1 MDIQDVKHL
10 AVLSRLDIPEEEQQ
24 ALLGDLTAIVAYID
38 QVTKAPVAIGDDF
51 APEHRNSYREDLA
64 TNVSS
69 QANTDMLLA
78 QAVGQQDG
86 FVKVKK
92 IL

>member
-1 MDIQDVKHL
+1 M
-10 AVLSRLDIPEEEQQ
+10 LSRLDIPEEEQQ
-24 ALLGDLTAIVAYID
+24 ALLGDLTAILGYID
-38 QVTKAPVAIGDDF
+38 QVTQAPVSIGDDF
-51 APEHRNSYREDLA
+51 APEHRNSYREDVV

-69 QANTDMLLA
+69 KENTDLLLA

>member
-10 AVLSRLDIPEEEQQ
+10 ATLARLDIPEEEQQ
-24 ALLGDLTAIVAYID
+24 ALLGDLTSIVAYID
-38 QVTKAPVAIGDDF
+38 QVTKAPVDIGS
-51 APEHRNSYREDLA
+51 AVVPEHRNVCREDIA
-64 TNVSS
+64 TNIAS
-69 QANTDMLLA
+69 ADNTAMLIA
-78 QAVGQQDG
+78 QAAGQQDG

>member
-1 MDIQDVKHL
+1 MDIQDVQHL

-24 ALLGDLTAIVAYID
+24 ALLADLTSIVAYID
-38 QVTKAPVAIGDDF
+38 QVTKAPVAAGGDS
-51 APEHRNSYREDLA
+51 APEHRNSYREDVA
-64 TNVSS
+64 TNVASKE
-69 QANTDMLLA
+69 NTDMLLA
-78 QAVGQQDG
+78 QAVGTQDG

>member
-1 MDIQDVKHL
+1 MDINDVKHL
-10 AVLSRLDIPEEEQQ
+10 AVLSRLDISDEEGQ
-24 ALLGDLTAIVAYID
+24 ALLGDLTAILGYID
-38 QVTKAPVAIGDDF
+38 QVTKAPVALGDDPV
-51 APEHRNSYREDLA
+51 PEHRNSYRDDVV
-64 TNVSS
+64 TNTGS
-69 QANTDMLLA
+69 QANTDLLLA

>member
-10 AVLSRLDIPEEEQQ
+10 AALARLDIPDEEQH
-24 ALLGDLTAIVAYID
+24 ALLADLTSIVAYID
-38 QVTKAPVAIGDDF
+38 QVTKAPVSMGADAI
-51 APEHRNSYREDLA
+51 PEHRNVSRDDSA

-69 QANTDMLLA
+69 QKNTEMLLA

>member
-10 AVLSRLDIPEEEQQ
+10 AMLSRLDIPEEEQQ
-24 ALLGDLTAIVAYID
+24 ALLADLTSIIGYID
-38 QVTKAPVAIGDDF
+38 QVTKAPVTSGADSV
-51 APEHRNSYREDLA
+51 PEHRNVCRDDVA
-64 TNVSS
+64 TNSPSVE
-69 QANTDMLLA
+69 NTDLLLA

>member
-10 AVLSRLDIPEEEQQ
+10 AVLSRLDISEEEQQ
-24 ALLGDLTAIVAYID
+24 ALLGDLTSIVAYID
-38 QVTKAPVAIGDDF
+38 QVTTAPVAAGADA
-51 APEHRNSYREDLA
+51 APEHRNQFREDVA
-64 TNVSS
+64 TNVPSRE
-69 QANTDMLLA
+69 NTDMLLA
-78 QAVGQQDG
+78 QAVGAQDG